1 MRFFMSR
8 QRERAIRIRF
18 DAIQT
23 IRDDDPAHSF
33 SATRHGSLH
42 FRRHDGDRRQNQQAS
57 QSQCSHVLSFLDNG
71 ETICFTVIKKRY
83 IGKRKMQYHVN
94 NIRDLPNHKKRC
106 DSLFLRF
113 RRFCRL

>member
-1 MRFFMSR
+1 MSR

-18 DAIQT
+18 HAIQT
-23 IRDDDPAHSF
+23 VRNDHSLH
-33 SATRHGSLH
+33 SLSTARHGALH
-42 FRRHDGDRRQNQQAS
+42 FRRHDGDHRQNQQAS

-94 NIRDLPNHKKRC
+94 NIRDLPNHKIRC
-106 DSLFLRF
+106 DSLF